1 MCRLDSMTVQARP
14 VVISSPVTRA
24 FRWIRE
30 NLFGSLPN
38 SALTILAAVII
49 YLILLGQDP
58 TAHLIALI
66 TLDWPDLAGSGL
78 LGFVFDSAEWDVVHA
93 NRRLYFI
100 FRFPGEETWR
110 VWVILYMLSG
120 LGGLSA
126 GLWTRINW
134 QAAVAFAFLI
144 MPVFLFIGGGE
155 VALLTAGTIG
165 AFALGYMVSSFG
177 ISRGPNVASARNVAV
192 GAWILAFLFAM
203 YLLNGVDSRLWG
215 GLLLTLVL
223 SVVGIVASFPLGVLL
238 ALGRASTFP
247 LVRIICTAYIELIR
261 AVPLITILFM
271 ALFFLPL
278 MLEPDRRIVGVPL
291 TGIELVVVLRA
302 MVAITIFSA
311 AYIAENVRGGLQS
324 VPRGQVEAAQALGLS
339 TPRILAFIV
348 LPQAIRAV
356 IPSLVGQFISLF
368 KDTSLVFI
376 MGLTDLLAVGRI
388 VTSQPAFIGR
398 QAESLLFVAL
408 IYWIIAF
415 SMSQASQRLE
425 RTLGVGER

>member
-1 MCRLDSMTVQARP
+1 MRARP
-14 VVISSPVTRA
+14 VIPSSPVTRG
-24 FRWIRE
+24 IRSIRK
-30 NLFGSLPN
+30 NLFGSLPD
-38 SALTILAAVII
+38 SALSILTAIII
-49 YLILLGQDP
+49 YLIFLGGDP
-58 TAHLIALI
+58 AGQLIALI
-66 TLDWPDLAGSGL
+66 TLDWPDLLGSGL
-78 LGFVFDSAEWDVVHA
+78 LGFVFDSADWDIVNA

-110 VWVILYMLSG
+110 LWIILYLLSG
-120 LGGLSA
+120 LGGVSA
-126 GLWTRINW
+126 GLWTRITW
-134 QAAVAFAFLI
+134 QVGAAFAFLMI
-144 MPVFLFIGGGE
+144 PVFSLIGGGD

-165 AFALGYMVSSFG
+165 AFALGYLVASIG
-177 ISRGPNVASARNVAV
+177 ISRGLHVSAARNVLV

-215 GLLLTLVL
+215 GLLLTLVV

-238 ALGRASTFP
+238 ALGRASSFP
-247 LVRIICTAYIELIR
+247 VVRIFCTAYIEIIR

-278 MLEPDRRIVGVPL
+278 MLEPDRSLVGVPL
-291 TGIELVVVLRA
+291 TGQTWLELDVVLRA
-302 MVAITIFSA
+302 IVAITLFSS

-324 VPRGQVEAAQALGLS
+324 VARGQVEAAQALGLS
-339 TPRILAFIV
+339 TPRVLASIV

-356 IPSLVGQFISLF
+356 IPSIVGQFISLF
-368 KDTSLVFI
+368 KDTSLLFI
-376 MGLTDLLAVGRI
+376 MGLTDLLEVAGI

-408 IYWIIAF
+408 IYWIITF